1 MIKLCSWN
9 VRGLN
14 KPGKLPILENIIKNI
29 AVTGV
34 SETHWKTTDHFTM
47 TNGNLVI
54 SSSNEQDSINV
65 VAVIINKDIKN
76 TVLGYN
82 SFNDRIMS
90 VKLQV

>member
-1 MIKLCSWN
+1 MTINRL
-9 VRGLN
+9 GI
-14 KPGKLPILENIIKNI
+14 LPILENIIKNI

-34 SETHWKTTDHFTM
+34 SETHWKTTGHITT

-54 SSSNEQDSINV
+54 SSSIEQESINC

-82 SFNDRIMS
+82 TFNDRIIL
-90 VKLQV
+90 V